1 MKFFSG
7 KWNFWANSKHVFSL
21 LVVKVLLVLRLQNL
35 AFLKIP
41 SKTPLCCSCS
51 SRPLLL
57 LQVMYLELSTTQV
70 VAKVKDTDLVVR
82 QWPILYTLQN
92 FYPNIQQYVSEF
104 ILKRS
109 IIYVSESIFKSS
121 ILFVLKHSV
130 ICFWIYIQTSG
141 NMFLNSV

>member
-1 MKFFSG
+1 MEFLG
-7 KWNFWANSKHVFSL
+7 KLQVCVFL
-21 LVVKVLLVLRLQNL
+21 TTVVVKVLLVLRLQNL

-82 QWPILYTLQN
+82 HGQYYTL
-92 FYPNIQQYVSEF
+92 YRILIQ
-104 ILKRS
+104 
-109 IIYVSESIFKSS
+109 IFS
-121 ILFVLKHSV
+121 
-130 ICFWIYIQTSG
+130 
-141 NMFLNSV
+141 NMFLNSY